1 MKRFFY
7 TPTAIEWLKAAAF
20 TAVVLTPALVQA
32 QDDPSAPSNLK
43 AVADYNK
50 VTLTWQRDV
59 VSDTL
64 YKQGFE
70 EAGFPQD
77 GWSQTRTNT
86 YDNLFSWFSFPTEE
100 IKENVEGWESWI
112 HSGERSAALFFDDA
126 APHTDGSSA
135 VQNEWLVMP
144 VKAGARY
151 VQFYTYIDPKV
162 LTWGEDEGFPDHY
175 YVKVSHDGGKT
186 WEVIWDARYDSN
198 GSDGWQLVSLY
209 LGDNADGE
217 AIVAF
222 QALSDTENTESGLY
236 LSWVIDDV
244 RLLDAGTTSAADP
257 AHSPSVRPLGNR
269 PTYRNFVPTGKKVA
283 RPYKPRKAPAPAPA
297 DCYNVYLDNKRIAKN
312 LHSLTFTDTS
322 DKTAGIHQYAVQAVS
337 LSEDLTSPLAKID
350 VEIKKATLNPPSNV
364 RVTYKQDEETGKYD
378 VALTWDAPKGERKP
392 IYYNAYANGALFGGW
407 LEDTSVGQTGLSKGI
422 YTYTVTAVYEN
433 PDGESEPVGDIVAL
447 GTRPTPYNLTADRSE
462 DGTLNLAWT
471 APKPSE
477 NAVEKYVVFRGN
489 DKIGETTATTFS
501 EANAPEGSYD
511 YSVKA
516 LYADGFLSV
525 PATIQ
530 VEYGKKPNYRL
541 PFEENFDGDMKPA
554 NWTVEKVDGRMKD
567 NYLWRFDN
575 WYELPVSGGGFS
587 GCFASVNASAT
598 GFLNVFTTLDT
609 PPLLRN
615 SADGPYVTLEFDM
628 DYAMSGKKS
637 EAGVYY
643 SYNAEDWGEIDGNLQ
658 GYIPAELA
666 DGETCRPQHKA
677 YDVTKC
683 FVDDVTPVYFA
694 WKYNAKQAYH
704 LAIDNVRI
712 YNSTTVDINGI
723 TDNNASTNASGA
735 VYNLNGQRVVN
746 AKKGMAKGVYV
757 QNGKK
762 FVVK

>member
-70 EAGFPQD
+70 EAGFPQE

-283 RPYKPRKAPAPAPA
+283 RPYKPRKAPAPA

-322 DKTAGIHQYAVQAVS
+322 DKTAGVHQYAVQAVS

-378 VALTWDAPKGERKP
+378 VALTWDAPEGERKP

-489 DKIGETTATTFS
+489 DKISETTATTLS

-516 LYADGFLSV
+516 LYADGVLSV

-530 VEYGKKPNYRL
+530 VEYGVKPNYRL

-628 DYAMSGKKS
+628 DYAM
-637 EAGVYY
+637 AGVYY

-658 GYIPAELA
+658 GYIPADLA
-666 DGETCRPQHKA
+666 EGETCRPQHKA

-712 YNSTTVDINGI
+712 YNSTTVGINGI

>member
-244 RLLDAGTTSAADP
+244 RLLDAGTTPAADP

-283 RPYKPRKAPAPAPA
+283 RPYKPRKAPAPA

-312 LHSLTFTDTS
+312 LHSLIFTDTS
-322 DKTAGIHQYAVQAVS
+322 DKTAGVHQYAVQAVS

-378 VALTWDAPKGERKP
+378 VALTWDAPEGERKP

-433 PDGESEPVGDIVAL
+433 PDGE
-447 GTRPTPYNLTADRSE
+447 
-462 DGTLNLAWT
+462 
-471 APKPSE
+471 
-477 NAVEKYVVFRGN
+477 
-489 DKIGETTATTFS
+489 IG
-501 EANAPEGSYD
+501 
-511 YSVKA
+511 
-516 LYADGFLSV
+516 
-525 PATIQ
+525 
-530 VEYGKKPNYRL
+530 R
-541 PFEENFDGDMKPA
+541 
-554 NWTVEKVDGRMKD
+554 
-567 NYLWRFDN
+567 
-575 WYELPVSGGGFS
+575 
-587 GCFASVNASAT
+587 AS
-598 GFLNVFTTLDT
+598 
-609 PPLLRN
+609 
-615 SADGPYVTLEFDM
+615 
-628 DYAMSGKKS
+628 
-637 EAGVYY
+637 
-643 SYNAEDWGEIDGNLQ
+643 
-658 GYIPAELA
+658 
-666 DGETCRPQHKA
+666 CRE
-677 YDVTKC
+677 
-683 FVDDVTPVYFA
+683 
-694 WKYNAKQAYH
+694 
-704 LAIDNVRI
+704 
-712 YNSTTVDINGI
+712 
-723 TDNNASTNASGA
+723 
-735 VYNLNGQRVVN
+735 RV
-746 AKKGMAKGVYV
+746 
-757 QNGKK
+757 
-762 FVVK
+762 

>member
-186 WEVIWDARYDSN
+186 WEVVWDARYDSN

-244 RLLDAGTTSAADP
+244 RLLDAGTTPAADP

-269 PTYRNFVPTGKKVA
+269 PTCRNFVPTGKKVA
-283 RPYKPRKAPAPAPA
+283 RPYKPRKAPA

-322 DKTAGIHQYAVQAVS
+322 DKTAGVHQYAVQAVS

-378 VALTWDAPKGERKP
+378 VALTWDAPEGERKP

-489 DKIGETTATTFS
+489 DKIGETTATTLS

-530 VEYGKKPNYRL
+530 VEYGKKTNYRL

-658 GYIPAELA
+658 GYIPDELA

-712 YNSTTVDINGI
+712 YNSTTVGINGI

>member
-7 TPTAIEWLKAAAF
+7 TPTAIKWLKAAAF

-70 EAGFPQD
+70 EAGFPQE

-244 RLLDAGTTSAADP
+244 RLLDAGTTPAADP

-283 RPYKPRKAPAPAPA
+283 RPYKPRKAPAPA

-322 DKTAGIHQYAVQAVS
+322 DKTAGVHQYAVQAVS

-364 RVTYKQDEETGKYD
+364 HVTYKQDEETGKYD
-378 VALTWDAPKGERKP
+378 VALTWDAPEGERKP

-489 DKIGETTATTFS
+489 DKIGETTATTLS

-516 LYADGFLSV
+516 LYADGVLSV

-530 VEYGKKPNYRL
+530 VEYGVKPNYRL

-712 YNSTTVDINGI
+712 YYNSTTVGINGI

-762 FVVK
+762 FVIK

>member
-20 TAVVLTPALVQA
+20 TAVVLTPVLVQA

-70 EAGFPQD
+70 EAGFPQE

-244 RLLDAGTTSAADP
+244 RLLDAGTTPAADP

-283 RPYKPRKAPAPAPA
+283 RPYKPRKAPAPA

-322 DKTAGIHQYAVQAVS
+322 DKTAGVHQYAVQAVS

-378 VALTWDAPKGERKP
+378 VALTWDAPEGERKP

-422 YTYTVTAVYEN
+422 YTYMVTAVYEN

-489 DKIGETTATTFS
+489 DKIGETTATTLS

-516 LYADGFLSV
+516 LYADGVLSV

-530 VEYGKKPNYRL
+530 VEYGIKPNYRL

-587 GCFASVNASAT
+587 GNFASVNASAT

-704 LAIDNVRI
+704 IAIDNVRI
-712 YNSTTVDINGI
+712 YNSTTVGINGI

>member
-283 RPYKPRKAPAPAPA
+283 RPYKPRKAPAPA

-407 LEDTSVGQTGLSKGI
+407 LEDTSVGQTGLSRVFI
-422 YTYTVTAVYEN
+422 
-433 PDGESEPVGDIVAL
+433 
-447 GTRPTPYNLTADRSE
+447 RTP
-462 DGTLNLAWT
+462 
-471 APKPSE
+471 
-477 NAVEKYVVFRGN
+477 
-489 DKIGETTATTFS
+489 
-501 EANAPEGSYD
+501 
-511 YSVKA
+511 
-516 LYADGFLSV
+516 
-525 PATIQ
+525 
-530 VEYGKKPNYRL
+530 
-541 PFEENFDGDMKPA
+541 
-554 NWTVEKVDGRMKD
+554 
-567 NYLWRFDN
+567 
-575 WYELPVSGGGFS
+575 
-587 GCFASVNASAT
+587 
-598 GFLNVFTTLDT
+598 
-609 PPLLRN
+609 
-615 SADGPYVTLEFDM
+615 
-628 DYAMSGKKS
+628 
-637 EAGVYY
+637 
-643 SYNAEDWGEIDGNLQ
+643 
-658 GYIPAELA
+658 
-666 DGETCRPQHKA
+666 
-677 YDVTKC
+677 
-683 FVDDVTPVYFA
+683 
-694 WKYNAKQAYH
+694 
-704 LAIDNVRI
+704 
-712 YNSTTVDINGI
+712 
-723 TDNNASTNASGA
+723 
-735 VYNLNGQRVVN
+735 
-746 AKKGMAKGVYV
+746 
-757 QNGKK
+757 
-762 FVVK
+762 

>member
-7 TPTAIEWLKAAAF
+7 TPTAVEWLKAAAF

-244 RLLDAGTTSAADP
+244 RLLDAGTTPAADP

-269 PTYRNFVPTGKKVA
+269 PTCRNFVPTGKKVA
-283 RPYKPRKAPAPAPA
+283 RPYKPRKAPAPA

-322 DKTAGIHQYAVQAVS
+322 DKTAGVHQYAVQAVS

-378 VALTWDAPKGERKP
+378 VALTWDAPEGERKP

-489 DKIGETTATTFS
+489 DKIGETTATTLS

-516 LYADGFLSV
+516 LYADGVLSV

-530 VEYGKKPNYRL
+530 VEYGVKPNYRL

-609 PPLLRN
+609 PPLLCN

-712 YNSTTVDINGI
+712 YYNSTTVGINGI

-762 FVVK
+762 FVIK